1 MNAVEIIAAAVQATG
16 YRAEAIVR
24 DYAFADVLDSTTPT
38 ATTRTVPLVA
48 FTQTPP
54 SYRTAAFGVV
64 QGDNQSGIKF
74 VQQYRALGAP
84 LLFVIDGDDVT
95 IWQVRSIDPPRILQ
109 RAKLPEIT
117 NLFARNR
124 DTWNPDA
131 IHRAK
136 SVGAVEKGYQLDF
149 VDLGLLPAIE
159 GEIHAKLDRL
169 LVETL
174 AAATKAQGTRNLD
187 MRLLF
192 RVVFRLL
199 AAKVLQ
205 DRGHPYAKN
214 WDADDLPSILKAIE
228 SYYSLATIPLFVR
241 RTLPAAFS
249 AAWESLRQGINFSNI
264 SADDLAFVY
273 ENTLVTPEARKLFGT
288 HSTPRQVAEYV
299 VQRLE
304 LHRHRPE
311 DLHIY
316 EPFAGAGIFLVS
328 ALRHVRDLLPVN
340 WTDQQRHDFLIKHL
354 SGDELDLFACEVACL
369 SLILADYPNH
379 NGWHIAETDLFEDGV
394 LEKRMRAHNV
404 ILCNPPFESFTAK
417 DRARYSIGR
426 QNYSKPVAV
435 LTAALDAHP
444 LALGFV
450 LPRPFILDRQFAEQR
465 RRIEQ
470 LYGTVELVELPDR
483 TFGASVIESA
493 LLIATDRRPPATAAI
508 TLRSTEVSDRDRSTF
523 LKSGEVT
530 IQRMVKRTATSEP
543 TGELWIPPLRELWRY
558 LADYPHLGTILD
570 ANRGIE
576 WKYNQSTAFSDRR
589 QSGYRRGLHSAR
601 QHKQFMLGRPVWLD
615 FRPDKLLYGF
625 DQDWTKPKL
634 VMNAGRLS
642 RGPWRVGAAL
652 DTDGLLISQQF
663 FGLWP
668 AAPLQEKD
676 LLALSGVL
684 NGPLANAFIAI
695 HSPAK
700 GIRVSAVSKI
710 PIPPALPSQLGALV
724 DEYSRQL
731 SNPQLFQHDDG
742 SLNRLL
748 TQIDAAVLAAYD
760 LPPRLERE
768 LLDYFKDAERPVM
781 HPWAHWDETYPG
793 VGLRLSERISRRF
806 RSDHNW
812 IAKVFRPLPDD
823 EAALLRDYGE

>member
-1 MNAVEIIAAAVQATG
+1 MNAIDSIAAAAQATG
-16 YRAEAIVR
+16 YRTEALIR
-24 DYAFADVLDSTTPT
+24 DYSFADVLDPS
-38 ATTRTVPLVA
+38 AKTRKVPLVA

-54 SYRTAAFGVV
+54 SYRSAALGVV
-64 QGDNQSGIKF
+64 YGSNDSAF
-74 VQQYRALGAP
+74 RLVQEYRALGAP
-84 LLFVIDGDDVT
+84 LLFVIDGNDVA
-95 IWQVRSIDPPRILQ
+95 IWQVRSVEPPRILE
-109 RAKLPEIT
+109 RSKLDDVA
-117 NLFARNR
+117 NLFARKR
-124 DTWNPDA
+124 ETWNPDA

-174 AAATKAQGTRNLD
+174 AAATQTQGGRSLD

-205 DRGHPYAKN
+205 DRGHPYASN
-214 WDADDLPSILKAIE
+214 WDADDLPSVLKAIE
-228 SYYSLATIPLFVR
+228 SYYSLATMPALGR
-241 RTLPAAFS
+241 RTMPPAYKVV
-249 AAWESLRQGINFSNI
+249 WDHLRRGINFSNI

-273 ENTLVTPEARKLFGT
+273 ENTLVTPEARKLLGT

-304 LHRHRPE
+304 LHRHRAE
-311 DLHIY
+311 DLQIY

-328 ALRHVRDLLPVN
+328 ALRHVRDLLPVG

-354 SGDELDLFACEVACL
+354 SGDEIDSFACEVASL

-379 NGWHIAETDLFEDGV
+379 NGWHIAEADLFEDGA
-394 LEKRMRAHNV
+394 LEKRMRGHNI
-404 ILCNPPFESFTAK
+404 ILCNPPFEAFAQK
-417 DRARYSIGR
+417 DRTRYPIAAVTH
-426 QNYSKPVAV
+426 SKPVAV
-435 LTAALDAHP
+435 LDAALEANP

-450 LPRPFILDRQFAEQR
+450 LPRSFILDKQFVEQR
-465 RRIEQ
+465 RKVEQ
-470 LYGTVELVELPDR
+470 RYGSVELVELPDR

-493 LLIATDRRPPATAAI
+493 LLIATERRSGAATTI
-508 TLRSTEVSDRDRSTF
+508 TLRSTEVADRDRNAF
-523 LKSGEVT
+523 LRTGKTTS
-530 IQRMVKRTATSEP
+530 QRILTRAVADNP
-543 TGELWIPPLRELWRY
+543 TGDLWVPTLAPLWRY
-558 LADYPHLGTILD
+558 LEAYPRLGEKLTPTWGLQ
-570 ANRGIE
+570 
-576 WKYNQSTAFSDRR
+576 WKYNQTNAFAEKR
-589 QSGYRRGLHSAR
+589 QPGFRKGLHSAR
-601 QHKQFMLGRPVWLD
+601 RLKQFVLNKPVWID
-615 FRPDKLLYGF
+615 YRENFVRRGYGQEW
-625 DQDWTKPKL
+625 DCPKL
-634 VMNAGRLS
+634 IVNEGRLS
-642 RGPWRVGAAL
+642 RGPWRIAAAL
-652 DTDGLLISQQF
+652 DTNGLLYSQQF

-668 AAPLQEKD
+668 TAPLSNQD
-676 LLALSGVL
+676 LLALSAVI

-700 GIRVSAVSKI
+700 GIRATAVANI
-710 PIPPALPSQLGALV
+710 PIPPSLPTQVGALV
-724 DEYSRQL
+724 EEYIRKL
-731 SNPQLFQHDDG
+731 SHQELFEQNHNPLQT
-742 SLNRLL
+742 LL
-748 TQIDAAVLAAYD
+748 TEIDAAVLAAYD

-781 HPWAHWDETYPG
+781 HSWAHWDETYPG